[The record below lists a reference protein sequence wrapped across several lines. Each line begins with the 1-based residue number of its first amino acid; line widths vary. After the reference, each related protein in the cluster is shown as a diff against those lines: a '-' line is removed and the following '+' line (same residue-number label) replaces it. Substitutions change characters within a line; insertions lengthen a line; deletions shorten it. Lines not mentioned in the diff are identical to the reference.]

1 MFSEK
6 LGLTLLFSILVWL
19 GATLFFVFF
28 GSLVLVDAYQQSF
41 VFPFVLLEVA
51 TAVVLYLVFVIFRK
65 LDPSPYAVVKLGI
78 VGSAVGLI
86 IDTFVLWNRDVF
98 FAGLTNEQLLT
109 FTIWM
114 AFAYGLY
121 LLMPLFMAKHEE

>member
-1 MFSEK
+1 MFSQK

-28 GSLVLVDAYQQSF
+28 GSMVLVDPFQESF
-41 VFPFVLLEVA
+41 LLPFLLLEAA
-51 TAVVLYLVFVIFRK
+51 TAVVLYVVFVIFRR
-65 LDPSPYAVVKLGI
+65 LDPSPYAAVKLGTI
-78 VGSAVGLI
+78 GSAVGLI
-86 IDTFVLWNRDVF
+86 IDAFVLWNRDVF
-98 FAGLTNEQLLT
+98 FSKLSSEQLLA

-121 LLMPLFMAKHEE
+121 LVIPLFMAKGNK